1 MDSNPSEINA
11 LFAKDVFGYSLDY
24 YANDY
29 TAINGLSPKASIQV
43 ASLGSVGN
51 PGTTNSHAAANSYD
65 LYNGNIRF
73 MQTTLTNPLDRTKMP
88 MLNAYKYD
96 QLNRLKESRSYEN
109 GLSGNTWNPTGYR
122 NEYFNAFTYDAM
134 GNILTQER
142 HNRAGQKFDD
152 LEYHYQK
159 DANGNLLRNRLYSVS
174 DDSTLAS
181 VMEDDIEDMEPFISA
196 VNQINTNNN
205 YSYDA
210 EGRLV
215 KDRQEEIDTIICTV
229 SGKVKE
235 IRRSFESTKKNLIF
249 EYDAFGNRI
258 AKQVYDNQTLMLEK
272 STYYILDAQG
282 NQLSMYEHAVDDT
295 EVNYYLTERNIYGSS
310 RLGTL
315 KDPVNMFNAEPLPSY
330 GILGNRNYELSNHLG
345 NVLTVISDI
354 KYPLSSDNTTIDSY
368 EVGISNI
375 FDYSPFGAPLDG
387 RTIENFIAPIF
398 DSTFIEELD
407 ANYSSDFNAS
417 NYVLPTYDGWSATNG
432 DNVALGITNSRLRI
446 ESTATSQGAQKRFS
460 TQSGRKV
467 YVSFNLDRGT
477 ASQVKMSAEDIDSQE
492 NHTLNE
498 TESYTSNGVKTFVF
512 TANENEFTLKLT
524 GNGTFSVKDIV
535 IKDSTFM
542 LVDFTDFENP
552 VYIEPLVDKWT
563 YNPKNTKVY
572 FENSAV
578 HFEPNKNEPIK
589 WNQSFSATVSPSN
602 TYRVRG
608 NFTFE
613 NTANSQKSMDLM
625 LYRLNTAGTAIVDSL
640 IVATITSDGA
650 FNYVLPIT
658 ISTSY
663 IIGWKTSK
671 SAKFKLTSYSVTVS
685 VTGSFSYTLNLQTG
699 IFNNPQIIKP
709 SYDGWT
715 IDTKRQNLIY
725 SDRSTYCL
733 LPKRGIHKNFITQ
746 ANGQYKFSGDVKYS
760 PNLVV
765 FPPIGLADTEEE
777 TIIPQ
782 SLSTP
787 DSLKI
792 TNISSTPVR
801 ITGVQFNGTTQIEK
815 NFQATSNATQIEFLL
830 GSVLEIGYAYY
841 VDNLKLEKIIGGS
854 TLYTSNFTTQ
864 EIVSFDL
871 DGWKTN
877 WETSY
882 LSATTDTPNKLRVA
896 GETPQTNR
904 LFNVT
909 SGLEYE
915 LSYTQSE
922 NNSVSFSIEESDNGT
937 TWQNIVSNASSNGT
951 QTVSFIPSASFLK
964 VSFEASAGFKL
975 QDVSLNGELFDTLVV
990 AKTLG
995 GTGYR
1000 YGFNGQEKDNEVS
1013 GKGNSYTAEFWQ
1025 YSPRLGKRW
1034 NIDPVVKP
1042 HESPYATFAN
1052 NPIWFVDPSGADT
1065 LNYSNTMKDSHAEKA
1080 GNDLLLGSESYKG
1093 LFEEFISGKF
1103 KEMTLEFKSDNLEA
1117 EGATGKAELLY
1128 KGTNVNNLNVEEL
1141 PLNASLND
1149 FTILITLDNNL
1160 PEVLENGGRAWDD
1173 IRADKIVDLTHELT
1187 LHANSYLN
1195 IINDNINK
1203 SGGIDLQSLAADYQN
1218 HIKNAVDHKNLRG
1231 GNVPLLYKNTSKE
1244 IIEYHRNT
1252 IGTQSKSNNNRYIN
1266 SEERK
1271 RSGYIGS
1278 LKLGELL
1285 EIFFE
1290 YDEKPK

>member
-1 MDSNPSEINA
+1 D
-11 LFAKDVFGYSLDY
+11 K
-24 YANDY
+24 
-29 TAINGLSPKASIQV
+29 
-43 ASLGSVGN
+43 
-51 PGTTNSHAAANSYD
+51 
-65 LYNGNIRF
+65 
-73 MQTTLTNPLDRTKMP
+73 
-88 MLNAYKYD
+88 
-96 QLNRLKESRSYEN
+96 
-109 GLSGNTWNPTGYR
+109 
-122 NEYFNAFTYDAM
+122 
-134 GNILTQER
+134 
-142 HNRAGQKFDD
+142 
-152 LEYHYQK
+152 
-159 DANGNLLRNRLYSVS
+159 
-174 DDSTLAS
+174 
-181 VMEDDIEDMEPFISA
+181 
-196 VNQINTNNN
+196 
-205 YSYDA
+205 
-210 EGRLV
+210 
-215 KDRQEEIDTIICTV
+215 QEEIDTIIWTV

-235 IRRSFESTKKNLIF
+235 IRRSFESTKKNLTF

-258 AKQVYDNQTLMLEK
+258 AKHVYDNQTLMLEK

-282 NQLSMYEHAVDDT
+282 NQLSMYEHAVKDT

-330 GILGNRNYELSNHLG
+330 GILGNRNYELSNYLG

-354 KYPLSSDNTTIDSY
+354 KYPLSDDNTTITGY

-387 RTIENFIAPIF
+387 RTVENFIAPIF
-398 DSTFIEELD
+398 DSIYVEELD

-417 NYVLPTYDGWSATNG
+417 NYALPTYDGWSATNG

-725 SDRSTYCL
+725 SDKSTHCI
-733 LPKRGIHKNFITQ
+733 LPNRGIHKNFITQ
-746 ANGQYKFSGDVKYS
+746 INGQYKFSGDVKYLGS
-760 PNLVV
+760 AVIV
-765 FPPIGLADTEEE
+765 PPLGLADTEEE

-841 VDNLKLEKIIGGS
+841 VDNLKLEKIVGGS
-854 TLYTSNFTTQ
+854 TLYTSSFTTQ

-882 LSATTDTPNKLRVA
+882 LSATTDTPSRFRVA

-904 LFNVT
+904 LFNV
-909 SGLEYE
+909 SPGLEYE

-937 TWQNIVSNASSNGT
+937 SWQNIVSSSSSNGS
-951 QTVSFIPSASFLK
+951 QTVNFIPSASFLK

-975 QDVSLNGELFDTLVV
+975 QNVSLNGELFDTLVV
-990 AKTLG
+990 AKILG
-995 GTGYR
+995 RTGYR
-1000 YGFNGQEKDNEVS
+1000 YGFGGHEKDDEIKGS
-1013 GKGNSYTAEFWQ
+1013 GNH
-1025 YSPRLGKRW
+1025 YSFGDYGYDPRIGRRW
-1034 NIDPVVKP
+1034 NVDPEFKQIAGL
-1042 HESPYATFAN
+1042 SPYAYALN
-1052 NPIWFVDPSGADT
+1052 NPNVYIDEDGKLPILPLLLKAGAAGAADMLAQAAMAYYFDPEVKSASQAIEKVNWWQVSRSAAEGLIPWKTPGGKIGRAAATATGDV
-1065 LNYSNTMKDSHAEKA
+1065 LVNAISEGSNYSTEQALQDFAVGFIGDLA
-1080 GNDLLLGSESYKG
+1080 G
-1093 LFEEFISGKF
+1093 
-1103 KEMTLEFKSDNLEA
+1103 
-1117 EGATGKAELLY
+1117 
-1128 KGTNVNNLNVEEL
+1128 
-1141 PLNASLND
+1141 
-1149 FTILITLDNNL
+1149 
-1160 PEVLENGGRAWDD
+1160 GGF
-1173 IRADKIVDLTHELT
+1173 
-1187 LHANSYLN
+1187 
-1195 IINDNINK
+1195 
-1203 SGGIDLQSLAADYQN
+1203 
-1218 HIKNAVDHKNLRG
+1218 
-1231 GNVPLLYKNTSKE
+1231 
-1244 IIEYHRNT
+1244 
-1252 IGTQSKSNNNRYIN
+1252 
-1266 SEERK
+1266 
-1271 RSGYIGS
+1271 
-1278 LKLGELL
+1278 GELL
-1285 EIFFE
+1285 SKYGSNAVAKGLSKMGFDNKKIEELFTGAGTTWKGPVDYSDIPDPRNAAAGKKFTTNQKAAIKDKNQAANNGYLRSDQDGTFLNPGQKGGSDPLQAEI
-1290 YDEKPK
+1290 DHITPKSTGGSNSNSNAQVLSKKQNLTKTNK